1 MLDEILVD
9 YPQIKVIDYLLMNPF
24 AELSK
29 LQIAVGAE
37 ISRITLNKFIDDLT
51 DKELV
56 IKNTNSKYHLN
67 LQSPI
72 VVKLNRLLDEL
83 NKLAIE
89 EAINHADESYDMVSD
104 DEFDEIFDENSP
116 DVDLIQLENEIL
128 MKEGYGIFI
137 EEINENYVLL
147 VWFGGFHMEK
157 GNIPINKNMVI
168 VPDSE
173 MIYASSVGVG
183 ADNEEVRL
191 ILFNKRLISDGENI
205 EIINES
211 DTQII
216 LNKATASKLKELL
229 DEHLKDWRY
238 FRWLL
243 WNQIK

>member
-1 MLDEILVD
+1 MLDEIFGD

-89 EAINHADESYDMVSD
+89 EAINHADESYDTVSD

-147 VWFGGFHMEK
+147 V
-157 GNIPINKNMVI
+157 
-168 VPDSE
+168 
-173 MIYASSVGVG
+173 
-183 ADNEEVRL
+183 
-191 ILFNKRLISDGENI
+191 
-205 EIINES
+205 
-211 DTQII
+211 
-216 LNKATASKLKELL
+216 
-229 DEHLKDWRY
+229 
-238 FRWLL
+238 
-243 WNQIK
+243 

>member
-1 MLDEILVD
+1 MLDEIFGD

-89 EAINHADESYDMVSD
+89 EAMKHADESYDVVND
-104 DEFDEIFDENSP
+104 AEFDEIFDENSP

-128 MKEGYGIFI
+128 IKEGYGISI

-147 VWFGGFHMEK
+147 V
-157 GNIPINKNMVI
+157 
-168 VPDSE
+168 
-173 MIYASSVGVG
+173 
-183 ADNEEVRL
+183 
-191 ILFNKRLISDGENI
+191 
-205 EIINES
+205 
-211 DTQII
+211 
-216 LNKATASKLKELL
+216 
-229 DEHLKDWRY
+229 
-238 FRWLL
+238 
-243 WNQIK
+243 